1 MHKGLII
8 KSFKLRASSN
18 DNISKI
24 IVVGFKHTRVN
35 GRYIEKVGVCTK
47 QRGCLVYYFKLNR
60 IAFWLNRGA
69 KMKTRIFWAI
79 GHLQYGEYKE

>member
-8 KSFKLRASSN
+8 KSYKVRSSSK
-18 DNISKI
+18 DNISKL

-35 GRYIEKVGVCTK
+35 GKYIEKVGVCTK
-47 QRGCLVYYFKLNR
+47 KGNSLVYYLKINR

-69 KMKTRIFWAI
+69 ILKPRISWII
-79 GHLQYGEYKE
+79 GYLQYGEK